1 MNTQIAIH
9 GCRRRE
15 RSSRL
20 YLLGRVL
27 LLLVLVVGGGVT
39 LVVLF
44 RADRAG
50 HFRGLAAGA
59 TVLFDDDE
67 PLGVPQDQLYAPDSA
82 SASPASD
89 APPHE

>member
-1 MNTQIAIH
+1 M
-9 GCRRRE
+9 
-15 RSSRL
+15 S
-20 YLLGRVL
+20 YLPLL
-27 LLLVLVVGGGVT
+27 TLLLVLVVGGGVT

-82 SASPASD
+82 SASPASASD